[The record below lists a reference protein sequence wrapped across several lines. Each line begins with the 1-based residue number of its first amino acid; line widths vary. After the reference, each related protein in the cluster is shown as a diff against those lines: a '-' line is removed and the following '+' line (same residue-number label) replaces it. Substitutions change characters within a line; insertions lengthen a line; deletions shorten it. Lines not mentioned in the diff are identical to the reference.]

1 METRKLSE
9 ARRYSPDKLLKINL
23 YQTERLLYDV
33 YCLEPGQAQRVHTH
47 SSSDKVYLVIEGQA
61 KVTVSDEERVLG
73 PNEAALAPAGSAHGV
88 SNPGPARLALLVVTT
103 PPPHPGG

>member
-9 ARRYSPDKLLKINL
+9 ARRYGPDKLVKINL

-47 SSSDKVYLVIEGQA
+47 SSSDKIYLVLEGQA
-61 KVTVSDEERVLG
+61 KVTVGDEERPLG
-73 PNEAALAPAGSAHGV
+73 PNEAALAPAGGAHGG
-88 SNPGPARLALLVVTT
+88 SNPGPARVALMAGTT
-103 PPPHPGG
+103 PPP